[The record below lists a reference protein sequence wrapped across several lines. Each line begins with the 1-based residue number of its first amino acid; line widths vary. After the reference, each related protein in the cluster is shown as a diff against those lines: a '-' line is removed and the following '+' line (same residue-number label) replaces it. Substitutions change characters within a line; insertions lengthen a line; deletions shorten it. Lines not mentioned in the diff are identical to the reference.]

1 MRKSLFFPLEK
12 ENLTCL
18 GIYYYF
24 KTGIITFRASR
35 EWEEGTNWTR
45 YGRDFTYEHPLT
57 THTSY
62 LGHQETLDLF
72 RKHDLAGYLDDIVDL
87 IKNGNHQGIE
97 CFFDKK
103 KDIHFMSNMHS
114 NALGINNG
122 YHAIRSGGIRRHETN
137 EEELEVIIDG
147 LNLSRAMSFK
157 NAGAQ
162 IPFGGSK
169 ITVQC
174 EPVDLSDYY
183 TIGFLAYALDRT
195 RSFTGPDMGFSPGLA
210 DVMKRKGYSVNIAGG
225 FESCIGPTGSPT
237 AYGVFLAIK
246 EAAKVKFGTTDLAG
260 KSVVVQG
267 LGAVGYSLVEKYLV
281 KEDVNLLVTDIL
293 HDPVKKLV
301 TQFPDR
307 VKKIDAKDVLT
318 VDADIF
324 APCAMGGVLDE
335 EAIGELKYAI
345 VIGAANNQLKATNR
359 EEEIR
364 LAKILDERDI
374 LFQVDWM
381 HNTGGV
387 IAGMEEYMHRE
398 KASMENIM
406 THTEKVCKYG
416 VRENLRAAINEG
428 MTPTERA
435 YQYYSPKI
443 YGL

>member
-1 MRKSLFFPLEK
+1 
-12 ENLTCL
+12 
-18 GIYYYF
+18 
-24 KTGIITFRASR
+24 
-35 EWEEGTNWTR
+35 
-45 YGRDFTYEHPLT
+45 
-57 THTSY
+57 
-62 LGHQETLDLF
+62 
-72 RKHDLAGYLDDIVDL
+72 
-87 IKNGNHQGIE
+87 
-97 CFFDKK
+97 
-103 KDIHFMSNMHS
+103 
-114 NALGINNG
+114 
-122 YHAIRSGGIRRHETN
+122 
-137 EEELEVIIDG
+137 
-147 LNLSRAMSFK
+147 
-157 NAGAQ
+157 
-162 IPFGGSK
+162 
-169 ITVQC
+169 
-174 EPVDLSDYY
+174 
-183 TIGFLAYALDRT
+183 
-195 RSFTGPDMGFSPGLA
+195 
-210 DVMKRKGYSVNIAGG
+210 
-225 FESCIGPTGSPT
+225 
-237 AYGVFLAIK
+237 
-246 EAAKVKFGTTDLAG
+246 
-260 KSVVVQG
+260 
-267 LGAVGYSLVEKYLV
+267 
-281 KEDVNLLVTDIL
+281 L

-416 VRENLRAAINEG
+416 VRENLHAAINEG